1 MNRIIASLMLSAAI
15 VGCGQNNTPP
25 RSSNS
30 VPAGATASAN
40 EVLPEGVQLVTLK
53 LPEMT

>member
-1 MNRIIASLMLSAAI
+1 LMLSAAI